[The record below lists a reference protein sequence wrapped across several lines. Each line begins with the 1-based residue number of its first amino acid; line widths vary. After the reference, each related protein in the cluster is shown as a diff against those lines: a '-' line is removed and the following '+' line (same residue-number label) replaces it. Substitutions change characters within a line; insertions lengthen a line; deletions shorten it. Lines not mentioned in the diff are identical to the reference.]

1 MAGYYWGTLGSQ
13 RREVLTNLD
22 LVGNNV
28 GDEGATALASALRVN
43 GVLPYRTGLDTADT
57 ADTGGCRLRYTTA
70 GAAPHNIGGTA
81 AKRRIC
87 TARGIGQQRRKT

>member
-13 RREVLTNLD
+13 RREVPTNLD

-43 GVLPYRTGLDTADT
+43 GVLNKLNISWNETAPPAPPRSPRRCAATG
-57 ADTGGCRLRYTTA
+57 C
-70 GAAPHNIGGTA
+70 
-81 AKRRIC
+81 
-87 TARGIGQQRRKT
+87 